1 MQKVAEP
8 DLEFV
13 GVFQAGVFFQH
24 SDVVGKLVKRNRFVR
39 LFRKYRVFLV
49 DVGAVVRDGVGD
61 HPASSANDDDDDDD
75 DKDDD
80 KE

>member
-1 MQKVAEP
+1 
-8 DLEFV
+8 
-13 GVFQAGVFFQH
+13 
-24 SDVVGKLVKRNRFVR
+24 VVGKLVKRNRFVR